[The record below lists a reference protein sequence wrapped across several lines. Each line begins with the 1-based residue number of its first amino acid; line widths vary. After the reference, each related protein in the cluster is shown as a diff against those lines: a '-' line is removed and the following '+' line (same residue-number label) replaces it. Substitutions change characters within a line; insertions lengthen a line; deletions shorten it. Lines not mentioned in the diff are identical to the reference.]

1 MKFLPTLGIALVL
14 AGCSVPTQR
23 TVSIGESQEA
33 VRARLG
39 SPATERKLASGD
51 RAWYFVT
58 APSGFFTWQAV
69 FDRDGRVTEYVQV
82 LTRQNFDSL
91 PQGASRDLV
100 LDRLGPPMERSTFKR
115 TATEA
120 WTYRWKDGT
129 FEMLA
134 NVLFRA
140 DGGGLIQVTLG
151 RDPAF
156 DSPAR

>member
-1 MKFLPTLGIALVL
+1 MKPMLTLVFALAL
-14 AGCSVPTQR
+14 AGCAVPTQR

-39 SPATERKLASGD
+39 APATERKLPSGD

-58 APSGFFTWQAV
+58 APSGFFTWRAV
-69 FDRDGRVTEYVQV
+69 FNSEGRVTEYAQV

-91 PQGASRDLV
+91 AQGASRDLV

-134 NVLFRA
+134 DVIFGAGN
-140 DGGGLIQVTLG
+140 GGLIQVTLG